1 MTFFSGIGVFGHRS
15 AISIPSRGKT
25 GLGTARHGSA
35 AGCWRLGAG
44 DWQLLCLMFY
54 ALLHGYKFLLVAT
67 TPQMSI
73 YMMTTLHTLCSGHS
87 DSMGGAASWL
97 MASQPGRLCSHRLR
111 TETGQALHYR

>member
-1 MTFFSGIGVFGHRS
+1 MTCFFWHWRFGHRI

-25 GLGTARHGSA
+25 GLGTARQGSWRLE
-35 AGCWRLGAG
+35 AGRLGAG

-73 YMMTTLHTLCSGHS
+73 YMMTTLRTLSS
-87 DSMGGAASWL
+87 RDRDPMGGVASWL
-97 MASQPGRLCSHRLR
+97 P
-111 TETGQALHYR
+111 T